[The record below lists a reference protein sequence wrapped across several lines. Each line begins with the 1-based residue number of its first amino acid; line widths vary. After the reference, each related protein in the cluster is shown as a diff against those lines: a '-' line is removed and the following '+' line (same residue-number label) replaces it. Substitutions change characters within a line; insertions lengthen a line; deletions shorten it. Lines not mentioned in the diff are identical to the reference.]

1 MDYTDLYNFQT
12 STGIIVPDDSSVLLG
27 IQKKFQEI
35 FGTDI
40 DLSAETPVG
49 RLIEAFAVVVKTT
62 LGVTAQT
69 ANQFNV
75 NEATGIYLDAI
86 AQIYDLKRIAGTKT
100 KITIKCYFSDNVT
113 GTTTIPAG
121 SLIMSTSNG
130 KMFSIDSAI
139 TNTGAEVEESTGRR
153 YVVGTATATQTGP
166 IVAPAGTVNSIQTSV
181 MGWNGVTNIGPTYTG
196 TDIET
201 DEAFR
206 NRIMTSRPVGI
217 GFNTHLVSALNRL
230 DGVYSN
236 CILENNTGTDMVKK
250 DIVIP
255 PHSIFIGIDCIET
268 DDLLAEIAEEVSRAK
283 PIGVGMVHEG
293 VTAATL
299 ISREVKYG
307 YNNGYSQTIHFYKA
321 KKTAIIVDLTY
332 SFGKYT
338 GDNISNDI
346 AEVIS
351 EYVDSVGVGGTVY
364 GTMIANEL
372 INRLNIGIGTV
383 WLQKEGSDVSADNS
397 VEMMG
402 YETPYAI
409 ADNISIT
416 EIT

>member
-12 STGIIVPDDSSVLLG
+12 SQGIIVPDDSSVLLG

-40 DLSAETPVG
+40 DLSAETAVG
-49 RLIEAFAVVVKTT
+49 RLIEAFSVLVKTT
-62 LGVTAQT
+62 LGVTAQS

-75 NEATGIYLDAI
+75 NEATGTYLDSV

-100 KITIKCYFSDNVT
+100 KITVKCYFSDNVT

-121 SLIMSTSNG
+121 ALIMSTSNG
-130 KMFSIDSAI
+130 KLFSIDSPI
-139 TNTGAEVEESTGRR
+139 TNTGAQVEENTGRI
-153 YVVGTATATQTGP
+153 YAIGTATATQTGP
-166 IVAPAGTVNSIQTSV
+166 IVAPNGTVNSIQTAV
-181 MGWNGVTNIGPTYTG
+181 MGWNGVTNIAPTYTG

-217 GFNTHLVSALNRL
+217 GFNTHLTSSLNRL

-236 CILENNTGTDMVKK
+236 CILENNTGTDMIKK
-250 DIVIP
+250 GIFIP
-255 PHSIFIGIDCIET
+255 PHSIYVGVDCIQT
-268 DDLLAEIAEEVSRAK
+268 DDLLAGIAEEVSRTK
-283 PIGVGMVHEG
+283 PIGVGMVNEG
-293 VTAATL
+293 ITEAELV
-299 ISREVKYG
+299 SREVKYG
-307 YNNGYSQTIHFYKA
+307 YNNGYSQIVHFYKA
-321 KKTAIIVDLTY
+321 KKTAVLVDLTY

-338 GDNISNDI
+338 GDDI
-346 AEVIS
+346 TRDINEVVS
-351 EYVDSVGVGGTVY
+351 EYMDTVGVGGIAY

-383 WLQKEGSDVSADNS
+383 LLQKDGSTDPADNA

-402 YETPYAI
+402 YETPYSI
-409 ADNISIT
+409 ADNITIS

>member
-1 MDYTDLYNFQT
+1 MDYTNLYDFQT
-12 STGIIVPDDSSVLLG
+12 STGIIVPNDTSVLLG

-86 AQIYDLKRIAGTKT
+86 AQVYDLKRIAGTKT
-100 KITIKCYFSDNVT
+100 KITIKCYFSDNPT
-113 GTTTIPAG
+113 GTNTIPAG
-121 SLIMSTSNG
+121 SLIMSGSNG
-130 KMFSIDSAI
+130 AMFKIDSAI
-139 TNTGAEVEESTGRR
+139 TNDGSQIEEDTGRI
-153 YVVGTATATQTGP
+153 YALGTATAVKAGP
-166 IVAPAGTVNSIQTSV
+166 IVAPPGSVNSIQSSV
-181 MGWNGVTNIGPTYTG
+181 MGWVGVTNIGPTYTG

-206 NRIMTSRPVGI
+206 KRIMTSRPVGI
-217 GFNTHLVSALNRL
+217 GFNTALVSALNRL

-236 CILENNTGTDMVKK
+236 CVLENNTGTDMTKK
-250 DIVIP
+250 GVVVP
-255 PHSIFIGIDCIET
+255 PHSIYVAVDCIET
-268 DDLLAEIAEEVSRAK
+268 QDLMAEIAGEISRAK
-283 PIGVGMVHEG
+283 PIGVGMVSSG
-293 VTAATL
+293 VPEATL
-299 ISREVKYG
+299 ISRDVKFG
-307 YNNGYSQTIHFYKA
+307 YDNGYSQTINFYKA
-321 KKTAIIVDLTY
+321 KKTAILVDLTY

-338 GDNISNDI
+338 GADI
-346 AEVIS
+346 QQDIMNVVS
-351 EYVDSVGVGGTVY
+351 EYMDTIGVGGVVY

-372 INRLNIGIGTV
+372 INRLNIGVGTV
-383 WLQKEGSDVSADNS
+383 LVQKDGSTVPADNS

-402 YETPYAI
+402 YETPYS
-409 ADNISIT
+409 ISDTIT
-416 EIT
+416 ISEIL

>member
-1 MDYTDLYNFQT
+1 MDYTNLYDFQT

-49 RLIEAFAVVVKTT
+49 RLIEAFSVVVKTT

-86 AQIYDLKRIAGTKT
+86 AQIYGLKRIAGTKT

-139 TNTGAEVEESTGRR
+139 TNTGAQVEEGTGRR
-153 YVVGTATATQTGP
+153 YAVGTATATQAGP
-166 IVAPAGTVNSIQTSV
+166 IVAPVGSVNSIQTAV

-206 NRIMTSRPVGI
+206 NRIMLSRPVGI
-217 GFNTHLVSALNRL
+217 GFNTHLISALNRL

-236 CILENNTGTDMVKK
+236 CVLENNTATDMVKK

-255 PHSIFIGIDCIET
+255 PHSIYVGIDCIET
-268 DDLLAEIAEEVSRAK
+268 EDLLGDIAGEISRAK
-283 PIGVGMVHEG
+283 PIGIGMVHEG
-293 VTAATL
+293 VEGGTL
-299 ISREVKYG
+299 FSREVKYG
-307 YNNGYSQTIHFYKA
+307 YADGYSQTIHFYKA
-321 KKTAIIVDLTY
+321 KKTAILVDLTY

-338 GDNISNDI
+338 GEDVKRDI
-346 AEVIS
+346 AEVVS
-351 EYVDSVGVGGTVY
+351 EYMDSVGIGGTVY

-372 INRLNIGIGTV
+372 INRLNIGVGTV
-383 WLQKEGSDVSADNS
+383 WLQKEGSSIPADNS

-402 YETPYAI
+402 YETPFSI
-409 ADNISIT
+409 SDNISIT
-416 EIT
+416 ELT

>member
-1 MDYTDLYNFQT
+1 MDYTNLYDFQT

-49 RLIEAFAVVVKTT
+49 RLIEAFSVVVKTT

-86 AQIYDLKRIAGTKT
+86 AQIYGLKRIAGTKT
-100 KITIKCYFSDNVT
+100 KITIKCYFSDNVS

-130 KMFSIDSAI
+130 KMFRIDSAI
-139 TNTGAEVEESTGRR
+139 TNTGAQVEEETGRR
-153 YVVGTATATQTGP
+153 YAVGTATATQSGP
-166 IVAPAGTVNSIQTSV
+166 IVAPVGSVNSIQTAV

-206 NRIMTSRPVGI
+206 KRINLSRPVGI
-217 GFNTHLVSALNRL
+217 GFNTHLISALNRL

-236 CILENNTGTDMVKK
+236 CVLENNTGTDMVKK

-255 PHSIFIGIDCIET
+255 PHSIYVGIDCIET
-268 DDLLAEIAEEVSRAK
+268 EGLLGDIAGEISRAK

-293 VTAATL
+293 VAEGTL
-299 ISREVKYG
+299 FSREVKYG
-307 YNNGYSQTIHFYKA
+307 YADGYSQTIHFYKA
-321 KKTAIIVDLTY
+321 KKTAILVDLTY

-338 GDNISNDI
+338 GEDVKRDI
-346 AEVIS
+346 AEVVS
-351 EYVDSVGVGGTVY
+351 EYMDSVGVGGTAY

-372 INRLNIGIGTV
+372 INRLNIGVGSV
-383 WLQKEGSDVSADNS
+383 WLQKEGSSIPADNS

-402 YETPYAI
+402 YETPFSLS
-409 ADNISIT
+409 DNISIT
-416 EIT
+416 ELT

>member
-12 STGIIVPDDSSVLLG
+12 STGIIVPDDESVLLG

-100 KITIKCYFSDNVT
+100 KITIKCYFSDNIT

-121 SLIMSTSNG
+121 SLVMSTANG
-130 KMFSIDSAI
+130 KMFSIDSSI
-139 TNTGAEVEESTGRR
+139 TNTGSQVEEETGRR
-153 YVVGTATATQTGP
+153 YAIGTATATQTGP
-166 IVAPAGTVNSIQTSV
+166 IVAPIGSVNSIQTSV
-181 MGWNGVTNIGPTYTG
+181 MGWIGVTNISPTYIG

-206 NRIMTSRPVGI
+206 QRIMTSRPIGI
-217 GFNTHLVSALNRL
+217 GFETHLVSSLNRL

-236 CILENNTGTDMVKK
+236 CVLENNTGTEIVSK
-250 DIVIP
+250 DVVIP
-255 PHSIFIGIDCIET
+255 PHSIYVGIDCIET
-268 DDLLAEIAEEVSRAK
+268 EDLLSEIASNISRAK

-293 VTAATL
+293 VPAGDL
-299 ISREVKYG
+299 ISRVVKYG

-321 KKTAIIVDLTY
+321 KKTAIQVEVSY

-338 GDNISNDI
+338 GDDI
-346 AEVIS
+346 EKDIVDVVS
-351 EYVDSVGVGGTVY
+351 EYMDTVGVGGTVY

-383 WLQKEGSDVSADNS
+383 WLQKEGSSEPADS
-397 VEMMG
+397 TVEMMG
-402 YETPYAI
+402 YETPYSI
-409 ADNISIT
+409 SSNITTT

>member
-1 MDYTDLYNFQT
+1 MDYTNLYDFQT

-49 RLIEAFAVVVKTT
+49 RLIEAFSVVVKTT

-86 AQIYDLKRIAGTKT
+86 AQIYGLKRIAGTKT

-139 TNTGAEVEESTGRR
+139 TNTGAQVEEGTGRR
-153 YVVGTATATQTGP
+153 YAVGTATATQAGP
-166 IVAPAGTVNSIQTSV
+166 IVAPVGSVNSIQTAV
-181 MGWNGVTNIGPTYTG
+181 MGWNGVTNSGPSYTG

-206 NRIMTSRPVGI
+206 NRIMLSRPVGI
-217 GFNTHLVSALNRL
+217 GFNTHLISALNRL

-236 CILENNTGTDMVKK
+236 CVLENNTATDMVKK

-255 PHSIFIGIDCIET
+255 PHSIYVGIDCIET
-268 DDLLAEIAEEVSRAK
+268 EDLLGDIAGEISRAK
-283 PIGVGMVHEG
+283 PIGIGMVHEG
-293 VTAATL
+293 VEGGTL
-299 ISREVKYG
+299 FSREVKYG
-307 YNNGYSQTIHFYKA
+307 YADGYSQTIHFYKA
-321 KKTAIIVDLTY
+321 KKTAILVDLTY

-338 GDNISNDI
+338 GEDVKRDI
-346 AEVIS
+346 AEVVS
-351 EYVDSVGVGGTVY
+351 EYMDSVGIGGTVY

-372 INRLNIGIGTV
+372 INRLNIGVGTV
-383 WLQKEGSDVSADNS
+383 WLQKEGSSIPADNS

-402 YETPYAI
+402 YETPFSI
-409 ADNISIT
+409 SDNISIT
-416 EIT
+416 ELT

>member
-1 MDYTDLYNFQT
+1 MDYTNLYNFQT
-12 STGIIVPDDSSVLLG
+12 STGIIVPDDSTVLLG

-100 KITIKCYFSDNVT
+100 KITVKCYFSDNVT

-121 SLIMSTSNG
+121 ALIMSSTNG

-139 TNTGAEVEESTGRR
+139 TNTGAEVEEDTGRI
-153 YVVGTATATQTGP
+153 YAIGTATATQTGP
-166 IVAPAGTVNSIQTSV
+166 IVAPMGSVNSIQTAV
-181 MGWNGVTNIGPTYTG
+181 MGWNGVTNIAPTYTG

-217 GFNTHLVSALNRL
+217 GFNTHIDAALNRL

-236 CILENNTGTDMVKK
+236 CILENNTGTDIVKK

-255 PHSIFIGIDCIET
+255 AHSIYVGVDCIET
-268 DDLLAEIAEEVSRAK
+268 QDLLSEISEEISRVK

-293 VTAATL
+293 VKDATL
-299 ISREVKYG
+299 VSRDVKYG
-307 YNNGYSQTIHFYKA
+307 YNNGYSQAIHFYKA
-321 KKTAIIVDLTY
+321 KKTAILVDLTY
-332 SFGKYT
+332 SLGKYT
-338 GDNISNDI
+338 GDNITKDI
-346 AEVIS
+346 ADVIS
-351 EYVDSVGVGGTVY
+351 EYIDTVGVGGMVY

-383 WLQKEGSDVSADNS
+383 WLQKEGSSIPADNT

-402 YETPYAI
+402 YETPYSI
-409 ADNISIT
+409 SDNISIT
-416 EIT
+416 ELT

>member
-1 MDYTDLYNFQT
+1 MDYTNLYDFQT

-49 RLIEAFAVVVKTT
+49 RLIEAFSVVVKTT

-86 AQIYDLKRIAGTKT
+86 AQIYGLKRIAGTKT
-100 KITIKCYFSDNVT
+100 KITIKCYFSDNIT

-121 SLIMSTSNG
+121 SLIMSSSNG

-139 TNTGAEVEESTGRR
+139 TNTGSQVEEGTGRR
-153 YVVGTATATQTGP
+153 YAVGTATATQDGP
-166 IVAPAGTVNSIQTSV
+166 IIAPVGSVNSIQTAV
-181 MGWNGVTNIGPTYTG
+181 MGWNGVTNSGPTYTG

-206 NRIMTSRPVGI
+206 KRIILSRPVGI
-217 GFNTHLVSALNRL
+217 GFNTHLFSSLNRI
-230 DGVYSN
+230 DGVYSS
-236 CILENNTGTDMVKK
+236 CVLENNTGTDMVKK

-255 PHSIFIGIDCIET
+255 PHSIYVGVDCIET
-268 DDLLAEIAEEVSRAK
+268 EDLLGDIAGEISRAK
-283 PIGVGMVHEG
+283 PIGVGMVNEG
-293 VTAATL
+293 VSEGTL
-299 ISREVKYG
+299 FSREVKYG
-307 YNNGYSQTIHFYKA
+307 YDDGYSQTIHFYKA
-321 KKTAIIVDLTY
+321 KKTAILVDLTY

-338 GDNISNDI
+338 GEDVKRDI
-346 AEVIS
+346 AEVVS
-351 EYVDSVGVGGTVY
+351 EYIDTVGVGGTVY

-372 INRLNIGIGTV
+372 INRLNIGVGTV
-383 WLQKEGSDVSADNS
+383 WLQKEGSSIPADNS

-402 YETPYAI
+402 YETPFSI
-409 ADNISIT
+409 SDNISIT
-416 EIT
+416 ELT

>member
-1 MDYTDLYNFQT
+1 MDYTNLYNFLT
-12 STGIIVPDDSSVLLG
+12 SSGIIVPNDSSVLLG
-27 IQKKFQEI
+27 IQTKFREI

-100 KITIKCYFSDNVT
+100 KITIKCYFSNNPS
-113 GTTTIPAG
+113 GTDTIPAG
-121 SLIMSTSNG
+121 ALIMCSNNG
-130 KMFSIDSAI
+130 AMFKIDSAI
-139 TNTGAEVEESTGRR
+139 ANDGSQVDNDQRHYAM
-153 YVVGTATATQTGP
+153 GTATAVSTGA
-166 IVAPAGTVNSIQTSV
+166 IIAPVGTVTSIQTAV
-181 MGWNGVTNIGPTYTG
+181 MGWVGVTNTSTPYTG

-206 NRIMTSRPVGI
+206 KRILQSRPIGI

-236 CILENNTGTDMVKK
+236 CVLENNTGTSMVKK
-250 DIVIP
+250 GVFIP

-268 DDLLAEIAEEVSRAK
+268 EELVQSIASEISRAK
-283 PIGVGMVHEG
+283 PIGTGMVDSNVNG
-293 VTAATL
+293 GTL
-299 ISREVKYG
+299 IQQTIKYG
-307 YNNGYSQTIHFYKA
+307 YNNGYSQKISFYKA
-321 KKTAIIVDLTY
+321 DKTAILVDLTY
-332 SFGKYT
+332 SYGNYT
-338 GDNISNDI
+338 GDNIVGDI
-346 AEVIS
+346 ATVVA
-351 EYVDSVGVGGTVY
+351 EYMDTIGVGGTIY
-364 GTMIANEL
+364 GTMIANRL
-372 INRLNIGIGTV
+372 INSLNIGVGSV
-383 WLQKEGSDVSADNS
+383 WLQKAGDQKTADAT

-402 YETPYAI
+402 YETPYTLPE
-409 ADNISIT
+409 NVTCS
-416 EIT
+416 EVS